1 MTLLCRYVLFYNTD
15 SLQYCVCGAGENHE
29 AEYPQYEPS
38 PPGNH
43 PISLGVENNH
53 LVALSIFVPDVRTY
67 LTNIE
72 ETMVS
77 HPKK

>member
-1 MTLLCRYVLFYNTD
+1 MGSSEESED
-15 SLQYCVCGAGENHE
+15 ED
-29 AEYPQYEPS
+29 PQDEPR
-38 PPGNH
+38 PPRHH
-43 PISLGVENNH
+43 PVSLGVENNH

-67 LTNIE
+67 LANIE